1 MPRWRWLLIQITR
14 RLWFR
19 ATLIGLA
26 GVVVAASGIV
36 FQRYIPWDI
45 PGTIASSAEN
55 DILNI
60 IASSMLTVTTFSL
73 SVMITAYDSST
84 NDASPR
90 ATRLLIEDSTTQN
103 VLSTFIGS
111 FLFSIVGLILLKTGL
126 YGEHGRVIL
135 FAVTIAIIILIVVM
149 LLRWIDHLTRLGRV
163 GATTARV
170 EQVARRAIQERLDNP
185 WLGGV
190 PFDGSDIPF
199 GFVAVLSGDVG
210 YVQHID
216 MDRLSE
222 CTEEGLY
229 SVHVSALPGTMT
241 FPDTPLAWVSPSNNV
256 EKTNALIENFRKAF
270 SIGNERDF
278 DQDPRFGVTVLA
290 EIGLRALSSAI
301 NDPGTVLDVLGRETR
316 LMALWS
322 TAQMER
328 AGYKP
333 SYPHVHVPG
342 LQDMDLFDDAFT
354 LICRDSAQLI
364 EMQLRIQKSLRALA
378 GMGSEKFRAAARF
391 YADTALQRAHES
403 LSSPIDKARL
413 QELVDKEE
421 RQHPFPV
428 QASKA
433 FSA

>member
-149 LLRWIDHLTRLGRV
+149 LPYCGHA
-163 GATTARV
+163 ATLDRPPHTAR
-170 EQVARRAIQERLDNP
+170 AGRRNH
-185 WLGGV
+185 GK
-190 PFDGSDIPF
+190 
-199 GFVAVLSGDVG
+199 SGT
-210 YVQHID
+210 
-216 MDRLSE
+216 S
-222 CTEEGLY
+222 CT
-229 SVHVSALPGTMT
+229 PGHTG
-241 FPDTPLAWVSPSNNV
+241 ASGQS
-256 EKTNALIENFRKAF
+256 
-270 SIGNERDF
+270 
-278 DQDPRFGVTVLA
+278 
-290 EIGLRALSSAI
+290 
-301 NDPGTVLDVLGRETR
+301 
-316 LMALWS
+316 
-322 TAQMER
+322 
-328 AGYKP
+328 
-333 SYPHVHVPG
+333 
-342 LQDMDLFDDAFT
+342 
-354 LICRDSAQLI
+354 
-364 EMQLRIQKSLRALA
+364 LA
-378 GMGSEKFRAAARF
+378 GRRS
-391 YADTALQRAHES
+391 
-403 LSSPIDKARL
+403 I
-413 QELVDKEE
+413 
-421 RQHPFPV
+421 
-428 QASKA
+428 
-433 FSA
+433 

>member
-1 MPRWRWLLIQITR
+1 
-14 RLWFR
+14 
-19 ATLIGLA
+19 
-26 GVVVAASGIV
+26 
-36 FQRYIPWDI
+36 
-45 PGTIASSAEN
+45 
-55 DILNI
+55 
-60 IASSMLTVTTFSL
+60 
-73 SVMITAYDSST
+73 
-84 NDASPR
+84 
-90 ATRLLIEDSTTQN
+90 
-103 VLSTFIGS
+103 
-111 FLFSIVGLILLKTGL
+111 
-126 YGEHGRVIL
+126 
-135 FAVTIAIIILIVVM
+135 
-149 LLRWIDHLTRLGRV
+149 
-163 GATTARV
+163 
-170 EQVARRAIQERLDNP
+170 
-185 WLGGV
+185 
-190 PFDGSDIPF
+190 
-199 GFVAVLSGDVG
+199 
-210 YVQHID
+210 

-229 SVHVSALPGTMT
+229 SVYVNALPGTMT
-241 FPDTPLAWVSPSNNV
+241 FPDTPLAWVSPSSDV

-270 SIGNERDF
+270 SVGNERDF

-421 RQHPFPV
+421 RQHPFPL